1 MKWIK
6 DDSKVK
12 LSITDPRSL
21 GKLLNGY
28 RLGGALT
35 PAKLGLALVT
45 ISKLGTS
52 LEIVTK
58 LLDNLIDF
66 SAYMVYTV
74 GVSQFS

>member
-12 LSITDPRSL
+12 LSITDPKSL

-28 RLGGALT
+28 TLCGAQTL
-35 PAKLGLALVT
+35 AKVVLEIVT
-45 ISKLGTS
+45 ISK
-52 LEIVTK
+52 IVTK
-58 LLDNLIDF
+58 LLDDLIDF

-74 GVSQFS
+74 SVSQFS

>member
-12 LSITDPRSL
+12 LSITDPKSL

-28 RLGGALT
+28 RLGGALAL
-35 PAKLGLALVT
+35 AKLVLELVT
-45 ISKLGTS
+45 ISK
-52 LEIVTK
+52 IVTK